1 MATGKS
7 IKEAVVKE
15 APQAEKSAET
25 GNVKTVP
32 QQSIGD
38 WREEQTRVANDPAT
52 SLPTGTRRSHPL
64 Q

>member
-15 APQAEKSAET
+15 APQAEKSAE
-25 GNVKTVP
+25 KTVP